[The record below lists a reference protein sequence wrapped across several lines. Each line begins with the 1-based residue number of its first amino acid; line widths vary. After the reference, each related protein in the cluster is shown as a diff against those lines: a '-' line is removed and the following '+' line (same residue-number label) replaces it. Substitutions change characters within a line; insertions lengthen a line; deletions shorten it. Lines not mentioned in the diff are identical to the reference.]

1 MAILDLR
8 EAITEAG
15 KIYAEQND
23 LNFQR
28 LSDNL
33 EFVNYDLELPQGGL
47 RIDNPGRTIV
57 ARKEVIN
64 RTDKPTEPQTISF
77 ERKTEDTVTTKTT
90 EGYEVGVSA
99 EVSTNVNVFFAN
111 FDITVSTSF
120 KYNTSTETTYES
132 KETIS
137 WSENIPIVVPP
148 KTKTTIDFI
157 ITIGDFNVPVSFIAT
172 LAGGFIVN
180 YKANPELFTY
190 VPLTYRGLGGETT
203 GDILARLYNIKTRIN
218 PTDVY
223 LLDLEGAINLQG
235 ALGVQSSTEIRNQP
249 LAGNPLP
256 ESVQTIPGT
265 TRNQAVFF

>member
-8 EAITEAG
+8 EAITEAS
-15 KIYAEQND
+15 KVYAEGN
-23 LNFQR
+23 
-28 LSDNL
+28 NL
-33 EFVNYDLELPQGGL
+33 TFSKIRDLEYTDSRLEIPNDVL
-47 RIDNPGRTIV
+47 IVDNPGRSIV
-57 ARKEVIN
+57 ARKEIIN
-64 RTDKPTEPQTISF
+64 RTNKPTEPQTISF

-90 EGYEVGVSA
+90 EGFEFGVST

-111 FDITVSTSF
+111 FDISVSTSF

-137 WSENIPIVVPP
+137 WSENIPVVVPP
-148 KTKTTIDFI
+148 KTKTIVNFI
-157 ITIGDFNVPVSFIAT
+157 ITIGDFNALVSFLASVYGIVRFNYNSGPYVAT
-172 LAGGFIVN
+172 D
-180 YKANPELFTY
+180 
-190 VPLTYRGLGGETT
+190 VPLTYRGLTGESI
-203 GDILARLYNIKTRIN
+203 GDIMGRLYNFNTQIN

-223 LLDLEGAINLQG
+223 LLDIEGSLNLQG
-235 ALGVQSSTEIRNQP
+235 ALGVQSSTEIINQP